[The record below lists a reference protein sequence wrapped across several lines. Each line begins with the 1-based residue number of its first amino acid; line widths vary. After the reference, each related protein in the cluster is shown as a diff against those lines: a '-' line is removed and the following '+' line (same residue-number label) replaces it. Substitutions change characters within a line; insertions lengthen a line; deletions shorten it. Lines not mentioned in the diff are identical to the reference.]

1 MPGGLAETFS
11 QVRRGEWEL
20 AGLLPTTQIDAALHD
35 AGYVE
40 RGRVYTGVATV
51 LAFLGQALG
60 ADRSCRQ
67 AVGSLCAQRAASR
80 QAACSADTG
89 GYCKARQRL
98 PEAAFWQWQRQTG
111 QCVEEQAGR
120 EALWRGRRVRVVDG
134 STEKIAETAA
144 NCAEYPRQ
152 RGQRPGASYPVV
164 RVLVVFSLA
173 VGTVLE
179 ALMRPY
185 QGKGTGE
192 TSMLREL
199 ASCFASG
206 DVLLGDRYFAGYWD
220 LAFWGRRGVDVV
232 TRAPVSRRSDF
243 RRGKRLGKDDHLIV
257 WKRGQRP
264 DWVTADEAA
273 EFPRTLTLRE
283 VRVRVTIPGF
293 RTRSVV
299 LITTLL
305 DPASYPVSALADL
318 YRQRWQ
324 AELNLRSLKTH
335 LGIAHLRTKTPE
347 MVRKEFA
354 MHLIAYN
361 CVRRVASEA
370 SQRTGL
376 PASQIS
382 FQGARQTL
390 NEFLPRLSQ
399 TNVFETWLA
408 RLLDAVARHRVG
420 NRPNRV
426 EPRATKQRPSDYP
439 TLKRHRSAYK
449 RRYHG
454 KT

>member
-89 GYCKARQRL
+89 AIASARQRL
-98 PEAAFWQWQRQTG
+98 PEAAFWQWLRQTG
-111 QCVEEQAGR
+111 RCVEEQAGR

-179 ALMRPY
+179 AADAALSGQRDRRN
-185 QGKGTGE
+185 QHASRTGVV
-192 TSMLREL
+192 LRL
-199 ASCFASG
+199 GRRAAG
-206 DVLLGDRYFAGYWD
+206 GPLLRRLLGSGLLGAARR
-220 LAFWGRRGVDVV
+220 GRRH
-232 TRAPVSRRSDF
+232 A
-243 RRGKRLGKDDHLIV
+243 
-257 WKRGQRP
+257 
-264 DWVTADEAA
+264 
-273 EFPRTLTLRE
+273 
-283 VRVRVTIPGF
+283 
-293 RTRSVV
+293 
-299 LITTLL
+299 
-305 DPASYPVSALADL
+305 
-318 YRQRWQ
+318 
-324 AELNLRSLKTH
+324 
-335 LGIAHLRTKTPE
+335 
-347 MVRKEFA
+347 
-354 MHLIAYN
+354 
-361 CVRRVASEA
+361 
-370 SQRTGL
+370 
-376 PASQIS
+376 
-382 FQGARQTL
+382 
-390 NEFLPRLSQ
+390 
-399 TNVFETWLA
+399 
-408 RLLDAVARHRVG
+408 
-420 NRPNRV
+420 
-426 EPRATKQRPSDYP
+426 RPSQP
-439 TLKRHRSAYK
+439 GAATFAAGSGWER
-449 RRYHG
+449 
-454 KT
+454 TTI

>member
-1 MPGGLAETFS
+1 MPGGLAETFAL
-11 QVRRGEWEL
+11 VRRGEWEL
-20 AGLLPTTQIDAALHD
+20 AGLLPAAQIDAALRD
-35 AGYVE
+35 AGYVDH
-40 RGRVYTGVATV
+40 GRVYTGVATV

-67 AVGSLCAQRAASR
+67 AVGSLCAHRAASR
-80 QAACSADTG
+80 RTACSSDTG
-89 GYCKARQRL
+89 GYCKARRRL
-98 PEAAFWQWQRQTG
+98 PETAFWQWLRQTG
-111 QCVEEQAGR
+111 RCVEEQAGQD
-120 EALWRGRRVRVVDG
+120 ALWRGRRVRVVDG

-144 NCAEYPRQ
+144 NCAAYPRQ

-185 QGKGTGE
+185 RGKGTGE

-199 ASCFASG
+199 APCFAAG

-220 LAFWGRRGVDVV
+220 LAFWARRGVDVV

-257 WKRGQRP
+257 WKRGPRP

-273 EFPRTLTLRE
+273 EIPRTLTLRE

-293 RTRSVV
+293 RTKSLV
-299 LITTLL
+299 LVTTLL
-305 DPASYPVSALADL
+305 DPAAFPVSALTDL

-335 LGIAHLRTKTPE
+335 LGIAQLRTKTPE

-354 MHLIAYN
+354 IHLIAYN
-361 CVRRVASEA
+361 CVRRVAWEA
-370 SQRTGL
+370 AQRKGL

-382 FQGARQTL
+382 FQGARQSL

-399 TNVFETWLA
+399 TDVFATWLT
-408 RLLDAVARHRVG
+408 RLLDAVSRHRVG
-420 NRPNRV
+420 HRPNRV

-439 TLKRHRSAYK
+439 TLKRHRSTYK
-449 RRYHG
+449 TRYHG
-454 KT
+454 KS